1 MPCRPQ
7 PSGRI
12 GVYFSMTRAIKSHPS
27 TVVYVFRQK
36 TAEAQRMESRENTSL
51 ILMLLL
57 PLLHMAQA
65 FTTSGGPYILSF
77 TPNVYP
83 PIVSYP
89 AQFMSAIS
97 IVY

>member
-1 MPCRPQ
+1 MISMPCRQ
-7 PSGRI
+7 QQSVRI
-12 GVYFSMTRAIKSHPS
+12 GVYFSVTRAIKSHPS

-65 FTTSGGPYILSF
+65 FTTAGGPLLL
-77 TPNVYP
+77 VYT
-83 PIVSYP
+83 
-89 AQFMSAIS
+89 
-97 IVY
+97 